1 MPLANID
8 GSKGGSLGAAACSRR
23 RKQLIK
29 RFTGCQEKI
38 LDTFIFLLYDNTGEK
53 MNEILEQALLYDFY
67 GELLTKHQKEI
78 YEQFVLEDL
87 SLGEIAKEA
96 GISRQGVHDLI
107 KRCNKI
113 LQEYESKLHLVEK
126 FVTIKEQIEEMEKSL
141 RETEEPDKEALVRQ
155 LNGILENL

>member
-1 MPLANID
+1 MD
-8 GSKGGSLGAAACSRR
+8 KV
-23 RKQLIK
+23 
-29 RFTGCQEKI
+29 
-38 LDTFIFLLYDNTGEK
+38 
-53 MNEILEQALLYDFY
+53 LEQTLLYDFY
-67 GELLTKHQKEI
+67 GELLTDHQKQI
-78 YEQFVLEDL
+78 YEDVVLNDYSFSEVA
-87 SLGEIAKEA
+87 EEK

>member
-1 MPLANID
+1 MD
-8 GSKGGSLGAAACSRR
+8 K
-23 RKQLIK
+23 
-29 RFTGCQEKI
+29 
-38 LDTFIFLLYDNTGEK
+38 
-53 MNEILEQALLYDFY
+53 ILEQTLLYDFY
-67 GELLTKHQKEI
+67 GELLTDHQKQI
-78 YEQFVLEDL
+78 YEDVVLNDYSFSEVA
-87 SLGEIAKEA
+87 EEK
-96 GISRQGVHDLI
+96 GISRHGVHDLI